1 MADYK
6 TNSLVFP
13 ASQDDLGE
21 TLSRLRQY
29 VVEVSEQVGLEKAAM
44 HRLRLAI
51 DEIATN
57 IIVYGYAGRDEG
69 EIRVT
74 TSIDDEF
81 MTISLED
88 TGVPFDPT
96 QRELPTDFDD
106 PLEERD
112 IGGLGIYLAING
124 VDDFRYERVGECNR
138 NHFTVRR

>member
-1 MADYK
+1 MADYE

-13 ASQDDLGE
+13 ASKEYLGE
-21 TLSRLRQY
+21 TLSQLRQY
-29 VVEVSEQVGLEKAAM
+29 VTEVAERAGLEKATM

-57 IIVYGYAGRDEG
+57 IIVYGYADRGEG

-81 MTISLED
+81 VTISLED
-88 TGVPFDPT
+88 TGIPFDPT
-96 QRELPTDFDD
+96 QREMPDNFDD
-106 PLEERD
+106 PLEERE